1 MATKIAPAKNV
12 KSATPDYPRIIVA
25 PPGPKAKAVIARD
38 NAYAS
43 PSYIK
48 EYPLVIAGG
57 KGSMIE
63 DTDGNRYIDWMAGI
77 AVSSTGYNHPN
88 VVSAIQEAAGKFL
101 HVCGTDFYYQ
111 GFSDLVEKLA
121 KSVKGK
127 EKRRVFLTNSG
138 TEAVEGAVKLARSHT
153 KRHALISFH
162 GAFHGRSYAAMSL
175 SSSKVKYRKNFGPL
189 LPGVYHLPFHN
200 PYRNSLDECLK
211 AAHQLFETQVSPDEV
226 AAVILEPMQ
235 GEGGYVLPSKEFL
248 QFWRDICDKHGIV
261 LIFDEIQTGVGR
273 TGKMWAADVMGVEP
287 DVILSAKGLGS
298 GMPIG
303 AIIAKESVM
312 TWPRGS
318 HGSTY
323 GGNPVACASALATL
337 DLVENG
343 LAANAAKMGARLMVG
358 LKKLQAKYAVIG
370 DVRGVGL
377 FIGVEFVTDLA
388 TKEPASEFVG
398 KLEQLAF
405 TKGLLLLGCG
415 KSVIRI
421 APPLV
426 LNDYDV
432 DKGLEIFDACLAE
445 LAER

>member
-1 MATKIAPAKNV
+1 MATKTAPAKSP
-12 KSATPDYPRIIVA
+12 KASAHDYPRIVVP
-25 PPGPKAKAVIARD
+25 PPGPKGKAVIARD
-38 NAYAS
+38 AANAS

-48 EYPLVIAGG
+48 EYPLVIASG
-57 KGSMIE
+57 KGAMVE
-63 DTDGNRYIDWMAGI
+63 DVDGNRFIDWMAGI
-77 AVSSTGYNHPN
+77 AVSSTGYAHPK
-88 VVSAIQEAAGKFL
+88 VTAAIQEAAGKFL
-101 HVCGTDFYYQ
+101 HMCGTDFYYE

-138 TEAVEGAVKLARSHT
+138 TEAVEGAVKLARHHT

-162 GAFHGRSYAAMSL
+162 NAFHGRSYAAMSL
-175 SSSKVKYRKNFGPL
+175 SSSKVKYRKGFGPL

-200 PYRNSLDECLK
+200 PYHNTLEDCVK

-226 AAVILEPMQ
+226 AAVFMEPMQ
-235 GEGGYVLPSKEFL
+235 GEGGYALPHKEFL
-248 QFWRDICDKHGIV
+248 EFWRAICDEYGIV
-261 LIFDEIQTGVGR
+261 LVFDEIQTGVGR
-273 TGKMWAADVMGVEP
+273 TGRMWAADHYGVEP

-337 DLVENG
+337 ELVESE
-343 LAANAAKMGARLMVG
+343 LAANAKKMGERLLAG
-358 LKKLQAKYAVIG
+358 LKKLQAKHEVIG

-377 FIGVEFVTDLA
+377 FIGVEFVKDRK
-388 TKEPASEFVG
+388 TKEPASELVG
-398 KLEQLAF
+398 ELEKVAF
-405 TKGLLLLGCG
+405 SKGLLLLGCG
-415 KSVIRI
+415 KSTIRI

-426 LNDYDV
+426 LDEHDV
-432 DKGLEIFDACLAE
+432 DKGLEILDESLTALA
-445 LAER
+445 

>member
-1 MATKIAPAKNV
+1 MATKTAPAK
-12 KSATPDYPRIIVA
+12 AAAAYPRIVTP
-25 PPGPKAKAVIARD
+25 PPGPKAKTVIEKD
-38 NAYAS
+38 KAYAS

-57 KGSMIE
+57 QGAMVE
-63 DTDGNRYIDWMAGI
+63 DVDGNRYIDWMAGI
-77 AVSSTGYNHPN
+77 AVSSTGYNHPK
-88 VVSAIQEAAGKFL
+88 VVKAIQDAAGKFL
-101 HVCGTDFYYQ
+101 HICGTDFYYEA
-111 GFSDLVEKLA
+111 FSNLCEKLSN
-121 KSVKGK
+121 SVTGK

-138 TEAVEGAVKLARSHT
+138 TEAVEGAVKLARHHT

-162 GAFHGRSYAAMSL
+162 SAFHGRSYAAMSL
-175 SSSKVKYRKNFGPL
+175 SSSKVKYRKNFGPM

-200 PYRNSLDECLK
+200 PYRNTLEECIK
-211 AAHQLFETQVSPDEV
+211 AAHQLFETQISPEEV
-226 AAVILEPMQ
+226 AAVIMEPMQ
-235 GEGGYVLPSKEFL
+235 GEGGYVLPSKAFL
-248 QFWRDICDKHGIV
+248 LFWRALCDEHGIV
-261 LIFDEIQTGVGR
+261 LIYDEIQTGAGR
-273 TGKMWAADVMGVEP
+273 TGKMWAADVHGVEP
-287 DVILSAKGLGS
+287 DVILTAKGLGS

-337 DLVENG
+337 DLIEDE
-343 LAANAAKMGARLMVG
+343 LADNAAKMGARLLAG
-358 LKKLQAKYAVIG
+358 LKKLQAKHEIIG

-377 FIGVEFVTDLA
+377 FIGVEFVLDRK
-388 TKEPASEFVG
+388 TKEPADEFVG

-405 TKGLLLLGCG
+405 SKGLLLLGCG

-426 LNDYDV
+426 MTEYDV
-432 DKGLEIFDACLAE
+432 DKGLEILDACLTE
-445 LAER
+445 LG